1 MTTEKLS
8 TPSKSKSTI
17 KNRRLWHLALT
28 LIILTLLFFISLLS
42 YNEIINEK
50 KLVSFFNDLNKTEKL
65 LSRLDSTNLD
75 YIKGQESLFKYLISN
90 NEEDIQDYF
99 ASLHRVNNMMDTVK
113 YDIGD
118 IEIPKTK
125 VAEQKEGVGNDI
137 DLSHMID
144 SLSQNIIQNIGKNEG
159 FKSSSKRLD
168 YNDLNVKTTIETKS
182 SVDSVKKKKFFGRL
196 GDALKGDVGVQK
208 EKTEVLMILEYGGQ
222 KSTGSIEEQMGSVV
236 KMVSDYYEKELNKLK
251 GNFAQLTKKNQNIL
265 LNTMSIQN
273 MSNEVLSH
281 YKATL
286 IEQKN
291 ILSEKYSVQYSKNR
305 MIRLYALFGIASL
318 LIILTIA
325 VLYLTNT
332 TYKIEKKLIV
342 AKEKLT
348 DNLMIKNKIVS
359 MISHDI
365 RSPLNIILLYIKQA
379 LKLEKDPQKKEVFD
393 SINYTTN
400 SAFLLANRIL
410 DFSKDE
416 NSQMTVYKDK
426 FNLHDEINHIVDGFN
441 TLANSKNNQLININ
455 KLKPSSEVV
464 FDRSKLQRLYFNLLN
479 NAIKYTEGGDI
490 EVLSEWERSEN
501 GKYKFTLSVKDSGK
515 GISEEN
521 LKKIFEPFQQVS
533 NVMLDKQ
540 DLGVGLGLYLCKEI
554 TELFDGSITVESKL
568 NKGTTVSASVFI
580 DKKG

>member
-455 KLKPSSEVV
+455 KLEPSSEVV